1 MLQAQAI
8 FFCEDVDEDGYPE
21 NESSSFTIGSDGG
34 WLKVLVR
41 LDDEVDCDKVKYVI
55 YKVSRSGNE
64 KDDGKYNVYAY
75 DKYDNFLASGAV
87 RINFKD

>member
-1 MLQAQAI
+1 
-8 FFCEDVDEDGYPE
+8 
-21 NESSSFTIGSDGG
+21 
-34 WLKVLVR
+34 
-41 LDDEVDCDKVKYVI
+41 
-55 YKVSRSGNE
+55 VSRSGNE